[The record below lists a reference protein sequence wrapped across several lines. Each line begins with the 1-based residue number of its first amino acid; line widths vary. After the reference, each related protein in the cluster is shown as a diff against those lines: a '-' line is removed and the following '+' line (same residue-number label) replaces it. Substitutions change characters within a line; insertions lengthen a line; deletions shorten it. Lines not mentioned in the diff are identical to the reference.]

1 MPKGL
6 NRTQYRYPETM
17 PASIGFGPCL
27 AVEEVETRRRIGF
40 VRRILGGGAGHRW
53 MVYDLTGSE
62 VGAAPTRGAAASR
75 LSSPSVQR

>member
-40 VRRILGGGAGHRW
+40 VRRILGGGAGARW

-62 VGAAPTRGAAASR
+62 VGAVPTRGAAASR
-75 LSSPSVQR
+75 LSSPSKQR